1 MIKGLIFDLD
11 GTILDSMPSWY
22 KLGLVYAEKKGVSDY
37 EFFSNLLKVY
47 SIKESSKILKEK
59 YFKNEDEND
68 ILNDLQRLLKE
79 LYFKEVKLKKNV
91 LQFLEKSFNKGILM
105 YLATATDKNLVI
117 DVLKH
122 FKLDKYFMGIITVNE
137 TRSKRYPDIYD
148 YACKML
154 KLNKDEVLV
163 FEDALYAIKTL
174 NLNGYNV
181 IGIADSFEKRE
192 EIEPRVLK
200 YIDDFK
206 NIENIL

>member
-11 GTILDSMPSWY
+11 GTILDSMPAWY
-22 KLGLVYAEKKGVSDY
+22 KLGLIYADKKGVEDY

-47 SIKESSKILKEK
+47 SIKDAARIIKEK

-68 ILNDLQRLLKE
+68 ILNDLHKLMKN
-79 LYFKEVKLKKNV
+79 LYFNEVKTKKNIV
-91 LQFLEKSFNKGILM
+91 QFLEKSFNKGILM
-105 YLATATDKNLVI
+105 YLATATDKDLVI

-122 FKLDKYFMGIITVNE
+122 FKLDKYFRGIITVNE

-154 KLNKDEVLV
+154 NLEKDEVLV

-174 NLNGYNV
+174 NLNEYSV

-200 YIDDFK
+200 YIDDF
-206 NIENIL
+206 NDIENIL